1 MKLSIITINYNNAE
15 GLRKTLASVASQTYR
30 NIEHII
36 IDGGSTD
43 GSVDVIREYEK
54 AYPQPLPERRGEE
67 PTHDTFASVW
77 GAHTAD
83 STQYDLLKANAEKNR
98 KNPTEAESILWDML
112 KGNNIGLHF
121 RRQHIILDYIVDFI
135 CIEKGLVIEL
145 DGGYHN
151 DPEQKEYDERR
162 TAHLQQLG
170 YTELRFANEELL
182 TNPDA
187 VIARIKEVAIS
198 LPSLQ
203 GRGGERLIIWT
214 SEPDKG
220 IYNAMNKG
228 IEIALGKRVVNAD
241 HTTSSNS
248 LNDNRSTLNEL
259 QSDYIQI
266 LNSGDILASP
276 DVTERMM
283 NALHSFIRSTLNDKI
298 GAPILYGN
306 MVKFDYT
313 NNRILGKSRE
323 VVYSLRQYFSSTM
336 NHDCCYFR
344 RDLFETY
351 GLYDE
356 NLKIVSDWKWFLQA
370 IGLGNVKPVY
380 VDIDVTIFDASGIS
394 ETNLAL
400 RDQERRQVLE
410 ELLPPAILADY
421 DAHAFEIEQMNRLR
435 RRHLY
440 GFVYFIERVLFK
452 LEKWGVLK
460 K

>member
-15 GLRKTLASVASQTYR
+15 GLRKTLASVAAQTYR
-30 NIEHII
+30 DIEHII

-43 GSVDVIREYEK
+43 GSVDIIREYENTIK
-54 AYPQPLPERRGEE
+54 R
-67 PTHDTFASVW
+67 SV
-77 GAHTAD
+77 TINQ
-83 STQYDLLKANAEKNR
+83 STIQVK
-98 KNPTEAESILWDML
+98 W
-112 KGNNIGLHF
+112 
-121 RRQHIILDYIVDFI
+121 V
-135 CIEKGLVIEL
+135 
-145 DGGYHN
+145 
-151 DPEQKEYDERR
+151 
-162 TAHLQQLG
+162 
-170 YTELRFANEELL
+170 
-182 TNPDA
+182 
-187 VIARIKEVAIS
+187 
-198 LPSLQ
+198 
-203 GRGGERLIIWT
+203 

-228 IEIALGKRVVNAD
+228 VEIALGKRVVDTFNRSTLCGDKNKGIEIVQGKRVVNVD

-248 LNDNRSTLNEL
+248 LNVNRSTLNES

-283 NALHSFIRSTLNDKI
+283 NALHSINSLNVNSLNDKI
-298 GAPILYGN
+298 DVPILYGN

-323 VVYSLRQYFSSTM
+323 VEYSLRQYFSSTM

-356 NLKIVSDWKWFLQA
+356 SLKIVSDWKWFMQV
-370 IGLGNVKPVY
+370 IGLGKVKPIY
-380 VDIDVTIFDASGIS
+380 VNIDVTIFDVSGIS

-400 RDQERRQVLE
+400 RNQERRQVLE

-421 DAHAFEIEQMNRLR
+421 DKYAFPLEQYNRLKKY
-435 RRHLY
+435 HLWSL
-440 GFVYFIERVLFK
+440 VYFMERVLFK
-452 LEKWGVLK
+452 LNKWKILR
-460 K
+460 

>member
-1 MKLSIITINYNNAE
+1 MPKQKTTSTPYTRTMKLSIITINYNNAE
-15 GLRKTLASVASQTYR
+15 GLRKTLASVASQMYP

-43 GSVDVIREYEK
+43 GSVDVI
-54 AYPQPLPERRGEE
+54 
-67 PTHDTFASVW
+67 
-77 GAHTAD
+77 
-83 STQYDLLKANAEKNR
+83 
-98 KNPTEAESILWDML
+98 
-112 KGNNIGLHF
+112 
-121 RRQHIILDYIVDFI
+121 
-135 CIEKGLVIEL
+135 
-145 DGGYHN
+145 
-151 DPEQKEYDERR
+151 KEYVRNVERM
-162 TAHLQQLG
+162 
-170 YTELRFANEELL
+170 NEL
-182 TNPDA
+182 TNEGIH
-187 VIARIKEVAIS
+187 VVW
-198 LPSLQ
+198 L
-203 GRGGERLIIWT
+203 

-228 IEIALGKRVVNAD
+228 ISKASE
-241 HTTSSNS
+241 
-248 LNDNRSTLNEL
+248 
-259 QSDYIQI
+259 DYIQI

-283 NALHSFIRSTLNDKI
+283 VKLNELSNERVNESD
-298 GAPILYGN
+298 GVAILYGN
-306 MVKFDYT
+306 MVKFDYA

-323 VVYSLRQYFSSTM
+323 VEYSLRNYYSGTM

-370 IGLGNVKPVY
+370 IGLGHVKPVY

-400 RDQERRQVLE
+400 RNQERRQVLE

-440 GFVYFIERVLFK
+440 GLVYFIERVLFK
-452 LEKWGVLK
+452 LEKWHILW
-460 K
+460 